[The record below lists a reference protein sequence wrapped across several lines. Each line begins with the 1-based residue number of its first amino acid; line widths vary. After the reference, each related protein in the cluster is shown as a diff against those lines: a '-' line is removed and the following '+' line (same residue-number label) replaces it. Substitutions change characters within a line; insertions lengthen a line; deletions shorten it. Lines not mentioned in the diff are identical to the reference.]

1 MLPVC
6 GIPEALFGEPITNL
20 DPNGLDWCMEPIYNN
35 PHDAASSTYGVFM
48 ANGME
53 TIMKILVKSKKIP
66 LFDFQNFLTNDIF
79 LFKKYKYS
87 LF

>member
-6 GIPEALFGEPITNL
+6 GLPEALFGEPITNL

-48 ANGME
+48 ANG
-53 TIMKILVKSKKIP
+53 KIKFNKQMYEKATKKIERKTCK
-66 LFDFQNFLTNDIF
+66 N
-79 LFKKYKYS
+79 
-87 LF
+87 